1 MGRYT
6 TVQTFSDNNPS
17 VVKVPYDEK
26 AASSNSSSDGGG
38 RGDEHGSGYKVE
50 KVNNVSGSTAGAG
63 SGDFH
68 HYRHTRRVE
77 GIVEHPCRRRLG
89 PPPPPRTR
97 FLSFTTS
104 PPPDPRS
111 PASVMRL
118 ENLDKVAK
126 ARAEED
132 AFAERV
138 ESKRKECEER
148 TKKNAEKRRRKR
160 QKRDMAI
167 EQKKKNG
174 GAEATGTESSD
185 VEKEAADE
193 KFSYT
198 PIFVPSKDVSA
209 VEKGVAEAVVK
220 DDGSFMDTM
229 RKVMGK

>member
-26 AASSNSSSDGGG
+26 AASSNSSATDGPGSG

-77 GIVEHPCRRRLG
+77 MLR
-89 PPPPPRTR
+89 
-97 FLSFTTS
+97 
-104 PPPDPRS
+104 
-111 PASVMRL
+111 M
-118 ENLDKVAK
+118 ENMDKVAK
-126 ARAEED
+126 VRAEED

-160 QKRDMAI
+160 QKRELAI
-167 EQKKKNG
+167 EEAKKGKEGAAGKSAAVDADANAQ
-174 GAEATGTESSD
+174 AEATSD
-185 VEKEAADE
+185 

-198 PIFVPSKDVSA
+198 PIFVESKDATA
-209 VEKGVAEAVVK
+209 VEKGVAEALVK
-220 DDGSFMDTM
+220 DDGSFMETM
-229 RKVMGK
+229 RKMMGAS

>member
-77 GIVEHPCRRRLG
+77 
-89 PPPPPRTR
+89 
-97 FLSFTTS
+97 
-104 PPPDPRS
+104 
-111 PASVMRL
+111 VMRL